1 MIGKVKDIIE
11 PDGEETAVVM
21 IEIPRKK
28 AAEMWKM
35 VGKDVVIAWV
45 N

>member
-1 MIGKVKDIIE
+1 MIGKVKDVIE

-21 IEIPRKK
+21 IEIPKK
-28 AAEMWKM
+28 QSAKMWKM
-35 VGKDVVIAWV
+35 VGKEVVIAWV